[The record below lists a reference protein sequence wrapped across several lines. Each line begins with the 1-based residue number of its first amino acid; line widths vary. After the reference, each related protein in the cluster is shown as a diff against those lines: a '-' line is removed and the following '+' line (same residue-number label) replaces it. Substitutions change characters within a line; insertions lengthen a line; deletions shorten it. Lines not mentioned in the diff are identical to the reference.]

1 MAVNLLRNARVF
13 FTTALDADN
22 NVNVADVAF
31 NTKTQEIQVLDGFSF
46 TQNTTTETV
55 ELNEAGDTPNR
66 GQRMFNTALDPVEFS
81 MSTYIRP
88 YDAGA
93 AFEAEESYLWNAL
106 MGKTAI
112 GSAGAAWVAAADSA
126 TATLTK
132 ANSNVHQL
140 QAFGLIIQFDSTE
153 FRLNNCA
160 LDSATID
167 FGLDAIATI
176 QWSGRGTT
184 ITQSETKTT
193 MTGVG
198 AKKINAKYIAN
209 KLSTVS
215 LKGGIG
221 GTGDTYTVPITG
233 GSITIANNLTYLTPA
248 NLGVVNKPITYFTGT
263 RAVSGSLTAYLRTGT
278 SGKYTGELMADV
290 LSQAATSPENSYEL
304 VINVGGASGP
314 RAVLNMEAAM
324 LSIPTVTTEQVVSTE
339 ITFTS
344 QGYTGA
350 VYDIEEANELT
361 VTYYAA

>member
-13 FTTALDADN
+13 LTTALDADN
-22 NVNVADVAF
+22 NVNVSDNAF

-55 ELNEAGDTPNR
+55 QLNEAGDTPSR

-88 YDAGA
+88 FDAGA
-93 AFEAEESYLWNAL
+93 SLEAEESLLWNAL

-112 GSAGAAWVAAADSA
+112 GTEGAAWVAGADSA

-132 ANSNVHQL
+132 ANSNTHQL
-140 QAFGLIIQFDSTE
+140 QPFGLIIQFDSTE
-153 FRLNNCA
+153 FRINNCA

-193 MTGVG
+193 VTGVG
-198 AKKINAKYIAN
+198 AKKTTAKYIAN

-215 LKGGIG
+215 LKAAIG
-221 GTGDTYTVPITG
+221 GTGDSYTVPITG
-233 GSITIANNLTYLTPA
+233 GSISINNNLSYLTPA

-263 RAVSGSLTAYLRTGT
+263 RAVSGTLTAYLRTSPTGN
-278 SGKYTGELMADV
+278 YTGELMSA
-290 LSQAATSPENSYEL
+290 LLTAANATDNAYEL
-304 VINVGGASGP
+304 IINVGGPTGP
-314 RAVLNMEAAM
+314 RAVFNMEAVM
-324 LSIPTVTTEQVVSTE
+324 LGIPTINTEQVVSTE
-339 ITFTS
+339 ITFNS
-344 QGYTGA
+344 QGYTDSA
-350 VYDIEEANELT
+350 YNIEEGNELT
-361 VTYYAA
+361 VTYHAA